1 LPGSTSR
8 WPLRQVSGSFGEEGA
23 MSLGSHA
30 NVYNT
35 CLRILR
41 NCGFALRVEGEMTA
55 EGCYPPNALWIAVK
69 DGFHFAAD
77 NPIELLGLVAV
88 YDYVRPK
95 DDRAYWWRVEG
106 PDLWTELMEAAFPDD
121 DGGAEQGGAAE

>member
-1 LPGSTSR
+1 
-8 WPLRQVSGSFGEEGA
+8 

-41 NCGFALRVEGEMTA
+41 TRGFVLHVKGEMTSD
-55 EGCYPPNALWIAVK
+55 GCYPVDTLWVAEK
-69 DGFHFAAD
+69 AGFRFVAR

-88 YDYVRPK
+88 YDHVRPTEG
-95 DDRAYWWRVEG
+95 RPYWWSVEG
-106 PDLWTELMEAAFPDD
+106 PDLWSELMEAAFPDQEAD
-121 DGGAEQGGAAE
+121 A